1 MSFGSGN
8 YTHERKHV
16 CFSTLPHGCT
26 DAKECFK
33 GVKHDVKVAW
43 GQIFTLCVNVSK
55 SLKPQGE
62 N

>member
-1 MSFGSGN
+1 MSFGGL
-8 YTHERKHV
+8 
-16 CFSTLPHGCT
+16 FFPFPHGCT

-33 GVKHDVKVAW
+33 GVKRDVKVAW
-43 GQIFTLCVNVSK
+43 GQIFTLCVNLSK